1 MTGTADTTMADAET
15 ADTTFKTVTR
25 ANKSKRL
32 KATLV
37 QQESAERAHGY
48 TIRVYF
54 LPPRANTKFNP
65 VSSMRGFFAE
75 VIKYEPSLVVV
86 SIDKTAQLEL
96 AQKPLPTTEDVFK
109 RYFAVTP
116 EVRAG
121 THKQHLSVGCHI
133 QSERSFNDIK
143 FDKTKPQLLEWMKQ
157 NKIFVESDNL
167 GINKTTAIGHLT
179 NLHPDLTNRQTLKE
193 LLRTALEEV
202 VIDAK
207 LAVDLDPSLKALY
220 QQALTNGDLFV
231 PEIPPFTVYKT
242 RISHNRDKL
251 KVKTDIIGIKCASD
265 KAKLLKEFFS
275 QLASPEHYEKQI
287 GVFVPTGTVHSI
299 GSENYAKLLSDNNVF
314 LKSVVSIPIGDFSHE
329 TLDIPFSLDSDTD
342 IDQTTLAD
350 IIMAQPWCL
359 NVEKTSIHNKVLL
372 TTTKTH
378 LDTARMWI
386 DTTLPNLYNQHV
398 ADKLDVT
405 LIKKMI
411 PRRLDKPIM
420 TSASTAYADKL
431 KQRMVNPPTGTSP
444 TALTTQPPRHNKSK
458 LSGITFDEQS
468 FPALTTTKSNANPNP
483 PKTNIPAPKNS
494 QQAEPLAA
502 PQFDYKAELQRLSV
516 EIEMNLKKQFEAI
529 FANMENKIDELAKQN
544 EYYRQE
550 QKLRFEE
557 QEVVNSTVTKQLGYL
572 VDNMKHILKYATPN
586 ATITLPLLNSNGPL

>member
-1 MTGTADTTMADAET
+1 MTGTVDTTMADAKT
-15 ADTTFKTVTR
+15 ANTTFKTVTR
-25 ANKSKRL
+25 ANKSKCL

-37 QQESAERAHGY
+37 QQEIAERAHGY

-54 LPPRANTKFNP
+54 PPPRANTKFNP

-86 SIDKTAQLEL
+86 SIDKTEQLEL
-96 AQKPLPTTEDVFK
+96 AKKPLPTTEDTFK

-116 EVRAG
+116 EIRAG

-133 QSERSFNDIK
+133 QSEHPFNDIK

-167 GINKTTAIGHLT
+167 GINKTTVIGHLT
-179 NLHPDLTNRQTLKE
+179 NLHPDLMNRNTLKD
-193 LLRTALEEV
+193 LLRTVLEEV

-207 LAVDLDPSLKALY
+207 LAVDLNPSLKSLY
-220 QQALTNGDLFV
+220 QQATTNGDLFI

-242 RISHNRDKL
+242 CISHSRDKL
-251 KVKTDIIGIKCASD
+251 KVKTNIIGIKCASN

-287 GVFVPTGTVHSI
+287 GVFVPTGAVHSI

-314 LKSVVSIPIGDFSHE
+314 LKSVVNIPVGDFSHE

-350 IIMAQPWCL
+350 IIMEQPWCL
-359 NVEKTSIHNKVLL
+359 NVKKTSIHNKVLL
-372 TTTKTH
+372 TTTKTN
-378 LDTARMWI
+378 LDTARTWI
-386 DTTLPNLYNQHV
+386 DTTLPSLYNQHV

-411 PRRLDKPIM
+411 PHRLDKPIL
-420 TSASTAYADKL
+420 TSALTAYADKL
-431 KQRMVNPPTGTSP
+431 KQRMAGPQTGTP
-444 TALTTQPPRHNKSK
+444 LVALTTQPPRNNKPK
-458 LSGITFDEQS
+458 ATGNTFDEQS
-468 FPALTTTKSNANPNP
+468 FPALTTKKPKVDPNP
-483 PKTNIPAPKNS
+483 LKTNISAPNNT
-494 QQAEPLAA
+494 QQAEPLVA
-502 PQFDYKAELQRLSV
+502 PKFDYKAELQHLSE
-516 EIEMNLKKQFEAI
+516 EIETNLKKQFEAI
-529 FANMENKIDELAKQN
+529 FATMEQKIDDLVKQN
-544 EYYRQE
+544 EHYRQE
-550 QKLRFEE
+550 QKL
-557 QEVVNSTVTKQLGYL
+557 
-572 VDNMKHILKYATPN
+572 
-586 ATITLPLLNSNGPL
+586 